1 MSEYTVGTAWPDD
14 IDAFVAS
21 VEGLFREDGGR
32 HDPAI
37 DVTWPTHEGV
47 RYYAGLLDDPN
58 CLLAVARREQEVV
71 GHLVGKLI
79 GPDALRL
86 VRFALLESMRVRPD
100 LRGHGIGGML
110 VEEFVRWAR
119 RSGAELASVTAYAAN
134 DGAQRFYA
142 SHGFAPM
149 NVTMRTAL

>member
-1 MSEYTVGTAWPDD
+1 VNGYTVGTVRPDD

-21 VEGLFREDGGR
+21 VEGLFREDGGK

-37 DVTWPTHEGV
+37 DVTWPTREGV
-47 RYYAGLLDDPN
+47 SYYAGLLDDPN

-86 VRFALLESMRVRPD
+86 VRFALLESMRVRRD
-100 LRGHGIGGML
+100 LRGQGIGGLL
-110 VEEFVRWAR
+110 VDEFIRWAR

-134 DGAQRFYA
+134 DGARRFYA
-142 SHGFAPM
+142 RHGFAPM